1 MKRYRFTSICLG
13 LVLLLGSSTACG
25 NATQTTDSVNS
36 ETETAQSTTATSNMP
51 DTTATNNTSE
61 TSDFTEVPLGSS
73 EVSVLEDGSE
83 PAVQGGVPDL
93 SAKANEIVSYTESGY
108 NLPLFSETLE
118 ISYWMPIEHDLANL
132 VSSYSEMASYQWVE
146 ENLNVKIDW
155 YQCSTE
161 AKSDQFNLMVAGGDY
176 CDLIDGVFDLYSGG
190 DDAAIE
196 DEVILELDDYIY
208 DYMPFYTSY
217 FINDDLRKSVMTDTG
232 HFGSIYQIRSERS
245 NSLTNDPVVRLDWLE
260 ECVLERNW
268 ANLPE
273 TLDDASWE
281 EYVNTCNELGADRAL
296 ELEKIS
302 VERYNSI

>member
-61 TSDFTEVPLGSS
+61 TSDFPEVPLGSS

-118 ISYWMPIEHDLANL
+118 LSYWMPIEHDLANL
-132 VSSYSEMASYQWVE
+132 VSSYSEMASYQWAE

-217 FINDDLRKSVMTDTG
+217 FVNDDLRKSVITDTG
-232 HFGSIYQIRSERS
+232 HFGSIYQIRSE
-245 NSLTNDPVVRLDWLE
+245 
-260 ECVLERNW
+260 
-268 ANLPE
+268 
-273 TLDDASWE
+273 
-281 EYVNTCNELGADRAL
+281 
-296 ELEKIS
+296 
-302 VERYNSI
+302 